1 MVKKHIRSSSDEL
14 AHVKRK
20 IEKYTRR
27 YDRLIAEE
35 KTAVVMSERSSWSRQ
50 NKMKRLRDALNNF
63 NITET
68 ECERITSVFRSA
80 LDVPALMSRQSRSI
94 IGASIQIALPSAS
107 KYEIMRKCNITAP
120 TLNAVYK
127 VLLMSMYFDPPC
139 SLLSVVPRVSP
150 LGTRCYWM
158 GKSQPNDTYSL
169 S

>member
-20 IEKYTRR
+20 IQKYTRR

-35 KTAVVMSERSSWSRQ
+35 KTAVVMSEQRSSWSRQ

-94 IGASIQIALPSAS
+94 IGASIQFALPSVS
-107 KYEIMRKCNITAP
+107 NREIARKCNITAP

-127 VLLMSMYFDPPC
+127 VLLMSM
-139 SLLSVVPRVSP
+139 
-150 LGTRCYWM
+150 
-158 GKSQPNDTYSL
+158 
-169 S
+169 

>member
-20 IEKYTRR
+20 IDKYTRR

-80 LDVPALMSRQSRSI
+80 LDVPALVSRQSRSI
-94 IGASIQIALPSAS
+94 IGASIQIWNYAKMQYYRADSQCGVQSPANVYVIWSSSLFTSTGGAS
-107 KYEIMRKCNITAP
+107 SISNWY
-120 TLNAVYK
+120 TL
-127 VLLMSMYFDPPC
+127 LLD
-139 SLLSVVPRVSP
+139 
-150 LGTRCYWM
+150 G
-158 GKSQPNDTYSL
+158 
-169 S
+169 

>member
-14 AHVKRK
+14 AHLKRK
-20 IEKYTRR
+20 IQKYTRR

-94 IGASIQIALPSAS
+94 IGASIQIALPSVS
-107 KYEIMRKCNITAP
+107 NREIARKCNITAP
-120 TLNAVYK
+120 TLNNVYK
-127 VLLMSMYFDPPC
+127 ILAKNVY
-139 SLLSVVPRVSP
+139 VI
-150 LGTRCYWM
+150 
-158 GKSQPNDTYSL
+158 
-169 S
+169 

>member
-35 KTAVVMSERSSWSRQ
+35 KTATMMSERSSWSRQ
-50 NKMKRLRDALNNF
+50 NKMKGLRDALDTF

-68 ECERITSVFRSA
+68 ECRRITSVFRSA
-80 LDVPALMSRQSRSI
+80 LDLPALMSRQSRSI
-94 IGASIQIALPSAS
+94 IGASIKIALPSVS
-107 KYEIMRKCNITAP
+107 NREIMRKCNISAP
-120 TLNAVYK
+120 TLNNVYK
-127 VLLMSMYFDPPC
+127 ILAKNDHLPC
-139 SLLSVVPRVSP
+139 SLPPAVPRVSP
-150 LGTRCYWM
+150 IGIRCYWM
-158 GKSQPNDTYSL
+158 GKSQPNDTSSL